1 MGSERVGHDLASKHN
16 LPFSRPLQSNPL
28 LSTNGETEAW
38 RGAGTCQR
46 SRCLVAEPGPEPG
59 PPRSLS
65 SALHCAFLP
74 LGHAV
79 QVGCGDLGSLGV
91 LSARRR
97 LPPDRRLRALCPEAL
112 REPWPPC
119 QGWLSCL
126 LPVPSVCSS
135 PPLLPSPQSCCI
147 CRGTNRAV
155 FPQEPMTSQAA
166 PTMSCGGRRPRSSRR
181 RTGLWG
187 TGATRTCSEPARRLR
202 RLSVR
207 PSRRL
212 TSVH

>member
-59 PPRSLS
+59 PPRSPS

-91 LSARRR
+91 LSARRH
-97 LPPDRRLRALCPEAL
+97 LPPDCRLRALCPEAL

-126 LPVPSVCSS
+126 LPRSFHLLLPAPSPSS
-135 PPLLPSPQSCCI
+135 PELLYLLGDKQSCLSTGTNDKPGGPHYVLRWTSPQVI
-147 CRGTNRAV
+147 KETHGPLGDWRY
-155 FPQEPMTSQAA
+155 PYMQ
-166 PTMSCGGRRPRSSRR
+166 
-181 RTGLWG
+181 
-187 TGATRTCSEPARRLR
+187 
-202 RLSVR
+202 
-207 PSRRL
+207 
-212 TSVH
+212 